1 MVARTGERISTLERN
16 GNSDARIDPGEV
28 SSLESSLRAF
38 ARDAWSLVEPGRPF
52 VDGWHIGCIC
62 FPYWTPI
69 LTRGGYRPIGEIVE
83 SGLSVDVLS
92 YNHATGCAEWKAV
105 THGTISPGAAAVRI
119 ETADGR
125 VIEPTA
131 NHPVYVEGRG
141 YVRADSVQPGD
152 TVYVSRVQGAV
163 SSHPVAPARGL
174 LQPQVRGRGEAW
186 QADSLCRVREGRSE
200 PKSQRFRP
208 LPLVLRQ
215 EPSQWPIAP
224 VPAVRKAGLQ
234 IICGTRLYRPSP
246 RGVLRPP
253 LSRRVYAGGEQ
264 PVIHGRPKSQGLSA
278 RVSRGSAGGN
288 CPRAGDV
295 FSVLGT
301 ASVRVEGRASAVESR
316 SASHRLE
323 QGEQRTGKPGVTL
336 SPVSLAPARNPGEDG
351 RVYGS
356 AVVSVG
362 PALRVHERVYNLE
375 VDGNHNYFAAGVL
388 VHNCEHLAAVTNLQI
403 NNLLINIPPRHGKSL
418 LVAVFWFA
426 WVWTFDPAS
435 RWLTSSY
442 ADDLVSRDAMKSHA
456 LIDTPWY
463 QRRWGHRFGWGKKDT
478 DAWYENTATGY
489 RISTTVGGKATGH
502 GGDYLIVDDPLK
514 ALDARSAAARLRVIE
529 WWTKT
534 MSTRINDPKKV
545 RKVVVM
551 QRLHECLL
559 PGTPVRT
566 PFGQAPIQDLRAGDI
581 VFGSSGW
588 QAVTACGSRDYAGI
602 AYGVRLYGHR
612 SVCWTTDNHEYLTRR
627 GWVRADSLTAEDW
640 IRFPNPPA
648 AVIPDVPWEPVRR
661 ASPPR
666 GTGAFTGSRADSI
679 SKDVLK
685 ELVDKGLTNSDIA
698 RRLGVHRNT
707 NQCYASL
714 YGLSRIRDRNPWFGT
729 SHLSDPDFWRLVGYW
744 IAEGSFIRGR
754 GKPVGVVFTFGYRE
768 QKYADDVAAVLRRYG
783 ITSRCTYPPSVARVE
798 SCCRQLAAWLNEHFG
813 CGALNKR
820 LPEFVMSLSG
830 DCRKELLAGWMRG
843 DGCVRAASGELA
855 GTTSSL
861 ALAHGMQRLIL
872 SLGMPASVVTGVYEP
887 ERVVIDGRD
896 SGVNCGVSHEVRFG
910 RPVRDESRVK
920 SQMGD
925 GCCWFRIRKIETKDY
940 VGPVYDIETPS
951 HDFVVGNAT
960 VHNSDLSGYLAARQD
975 TEGGYETLVLPAEYE
990 PKRVFVMRPDP
1001 KPRDAIIQTSVQ
1013 RARPELADPRSED
1026 GELLWPDRFGPK
1038 EIADLKIELEADGV
1052 AGQLQQR
1059 PSPADG
1065 TVFQRGHFRYATV
1078 ADTAL
1083 GRCFLLASPDG
1094 KEAKRVQVARCRFFQ
1109 TVDTAQKTK
1118 QSNDP
1123 TAVGTFAV
1131 TPDGD
1136 LIVYHM
1142 VAARIEIPYQ
1152 LAFLKAMRKGPAIWS
1167 KADKRVIPAPFGWP
1181 RPLLGQW
1188 VEDASSGTMLLT
1200 SGLAE
1205 GIVFRTLKAAH
1216 DKVQRAAPLS
1226 ALYEAGRVY
1235 HLRGGAWLVSL
1246 EDELATFP
1254 ASAND
1259 DQTDVCA
1266 YAATVALY
1274 DAIVRAGM
1282 AGLEE
1287 IAAQYAEPDPDDPGA
1302 VRRPWLLESGETL
1315 EELPDPVVTVSLGV
1329 EEIDSHD
1336 AGSVTTAFG
1345 EALPDHLP
1353 PPDPDTPEGDWP
1365 DVFNPPPS
1373 PAAALVAKL
1382 MAPPAA
1388 TDPLSLE

>member
-1 MVARTGERISTLERN
+1 MGHLWRAQARQESRLESLERISSSRD
-16 GNSDARIDPGEV
+16 GIDPAEIA
-28 SSLESSLRAF
+28 SLESSLGAFVRA
-38 ARDAWSLVEPGRPF
+38 AWSLVEPGRPF
-52 VDGWHIGCIC
+52 VNGWHIDCI
-62 FPYWTPI
+62 
-69 LTRGGYRPIGEIVE
+69 V
-83 SGLSVDVLS
+83 
-92 YNHATGCAEWKAV
+92 
-105 THGTISPGAAAVRI
+105 
-119 ETADGR
+119 
-125 VIEPTA
+125 
-131 NHPVYVEGRG
+131 
-141 YVRADSVQPGD
+141 
-152 TVYVSRVQGAV
+152 
-163 SSHPVAPARGL
+163 
-174 LQPQVRGRGEAW
+174 
-186 QADSLCRVREGRSE
+186 
-200 PKSQRFRP
+200 
-208 LPLVLRQ
+208 
-215 EPSQWPIAP
+215 
-224 VPAVRKAGLQ
+224 
-234 IICGTRLYRPSP
+234 
-246 RGVLRPP
+246 
-253 LSRRVYAGGEQ
+253 
-264 PVIHGRPKSQGLSA
+264 
-278 RVSRGSAGGN
+278 
-288 CPRAGDV
+288 
-295 FSVLGT
+295 
-301 ASVRVEGRASAVESR
+301 
-316 SASHRLE
+316 
-323 QGEQRTGKPGVTL
+323 
-336 SPVSLAPARNPGEDG
+336 
-351 RVYGS
+351 
-356 AVVSVG
+356 
-362 PALRVHERVYNLE
+362 
-375 VDGNHNYFAAGVL
+375 
-388 VHNCEHLAAVTNLQI
+388 EHLAAVTNLQI
-403 NNLLINIPPRHGKSL
+403 NNLIINIPPRHGKSL

-426 WVWTFDPAS
+426 WVWTRDPAS

-463 QRRWGHRFGWGKKDT
+463 QRRWGHLYSWGKKNTDT
-478 DAWYENTATGY
+478 WYENTATGY

-551 QRLHECLL
+551 QRLHE
-559 PGTPVRT
+559 
-566 PFGQAPIQDLRAGDI
+566 
-581 VFGSSGW
+581 
-588 QAVTACGSRDYAGI
+588 
-602 AYGVRLYGHR
+602 
-612 SVCWTTDNHEYLTRR
+612 
-627 GWVRADSLTAEDW
+627 AD
-640 IRFPNPPA
+640 
-648 AVIPDVPWEPVRR
+648 
-661 ASPPR
+661 
-666 GTGAFTGSRADSI
+666 
-679 SKDVLK
+679 
-685 ELVDKGLTNSDIA
+685 
-698 RRLGVHRNT
+698 
-707 NQCYASL
+707 
-714 YGLSRIRDRNPWFGT
+714 
-729 SHLSDPDFWRLVGYW
+729 
-744 IAEGSFIRGR
+744 
-754 GKPVGVVFTFGYRE
+754 
-768 QKYADDVAAVLRRYG
+768 
-783 ITSRCTYPPSVARVE
+783 
-798 SCCRQLAAWLNEHFG
+798 
-813 CGALNKR
+813 
-820 LPEFVMSLSG
+820 
-830 DCRKELLAGWMRG
+830 LAGY
-843 DGCVRAASGELA
+843 
-855 GTTSSL
+855 
-861 ALAHGMQRLIL
+861 L
-872 SLGMPASVVTGVYEP
+872 SA
-887 ERVVIDGRD
+887 
-896 SGVNCGVSHEVRFG
+896 
-910 RPVRDESRVK
+910 
-920 SQMGD
+920 
-925 GCCWFRIRKIETKDY
+925 RK
-940 VGPVYDIETPS
+940 
-951 HDFVVGNAT
+951 
-960 VHNSDLSGYLAARQD
+960 D

-990 PKRVFVMRPDP
+990 PKRIHVIRPET
-1001 KPRDAIIQTSVQ
+1001 KPRDAIVQTCLQ
-1013 RARPELADPRSED
+1013 RQRPELSDPRTED
-1026 GELLWPDRFGPK
+1026 GELLWPARFGPK
-1038 EIADLKIELEADGV
+1038 ELAALKIELEADGV